1 MNKKFSAKK
10 FRGWVVPNKH
20 RSHLVG
26 SVVGLRNSAH
36 VFGKGESISGRTT
49 LERFVY
55 VGCVHGGNSKIYDL
69 LNEISKSRPDY
80 VIFIG
85 DLTGSPETENLKSK
99 FYQEKARENFKEY
112 EYFGNWIAQQSRNI
126 RQTLITSIGNSTS
139 KLLKKILTI
148 KKHCS
153 HVVLLEGN
161 WDNPVISGVKMIAGK
176 DIKDNF
182 QTKEEFRRSGLSLVD
197 RLETIETDAT
207 LHILLPYITLL
218 YFGKISKD
226 RLREVAYRAD
236 TVRREGK
243 TIVMVGHAEANWKI
257 HHLSGD
263 DKLFG
268 ERAIVVSNFGR
279 AIALFQPH
287 EVIYPHQHAKLQD
300 EQGEVV
306 DVDTKYLLAVER
318 NTERVRLVNDA
329 DSNQIQKDEVIA
341 TYLPFGYVAE
351 EDFLV

>member
-1 MNKKFSAKK
+1 M
-10 FRGWVVPNKH
+10 VPGKH

-36 VFGKGESISGRTT
+36 VFEKGESIEGITT

-55 VGCVHGGNSKIYDL
+55 VGCVHGGDRDIYQRLRHIAKSK
-69 LNEISKSRPDY
+69 PDY
-80 VIFIG
+80 VIFSG
-85 DLTGSPETENLKSK
+85 DLTGSPELENRKSE
-99 FYQEKARENFKEY
+99 FYRQKEKGKYKEF
-112 EYFGNWIAQQSRNI
+112 EYFGNLAK
-126 RQTLITSIGNSTS
+126 TLPTQVRRKLLTSVKISVS
-139 KLLKKILTI
+139 KLI
-148 KKHCS
+148 KEIQSIKRSNTHI
-153 HVVLLEGN
+153 VLLEGN
-161 WDNPVISGVKMIAGK
+161 WDNPATSGVNMIASS
-176 DIKDNF
+176 DIKYF
-182 QTKEEFRRSGLSLVD
+182 FHTKKEFIQSGLRFVSQMEI
-197 RLETIETDAT
+197 LETEAT

-218 YFGKISKD
+218 RFNKVSAD
-226 RLREVAYRAD
+226 RLRDVARSVDKA
-236 TVRREGK
+236 REDKK

-268 ERAIVVSNFGR
+268 ERSIVVSNFGR

-300 EQGEVV
+300 EQGAVV

-318 NTERVRLVNDA
+318 NTERVQLVNHA
-329 DSNQIQKDEVIA
+329 DSNEIPKDEVIA
-341 TYLPFGYVAE
+341 TYLPFGYVAQ